1 MKNYDKN
8 CMEVGLDEV
17 ARGCLLGRVYTA
29 GVVWN
34 NDFDEEIDNIEGF
47 KITDSKKLSKK
58 KREETYDYII
68 DNAIDWNVT
77 YMTEKQ
83 VDDKNI
89 LAATLKSFHN
99 CIDGLSVDVENI
111 LVDGT
116 QFIPYKNIPHTCV
129 TKGDNKYYS
138 IAAASIIAKVT
149 HDKYIED
156 LCEKY
161 PELDEKYDLLNNMG
175 YGTAKHIDG
184 IKKYGLSKFHRR
196 TFGICQTFDMDSSS
210 SDDD

>member
-1 MKNYDKN
+1 MKNYYKN

-17 ARGCLLGRVYTA
+17 ARGTLLGRVYTA

-34 NDFDEEIDNIEGF
+34 NDFDEEIDNMENF

-68 DNAIDWNVT
+68 DNVIDWNVS
-77 YMTEKQ
+77 YMNEKQ

-89 LAATLKSFHN
+89 LKATLESFHN

-111 LVDGT
+111 IVDGT
-116 QFIPYKNIPHTCV
+116 QFIPYNNISHTCV

-149 HDKYIED
+149 HDKYIEN

-175 YGTAKHIDG
+175 YGTKNHIEG
-184 IKKYGLSKFHRR
+184 IKKYGLSRFHRR
-196 TFGICQTFDMDSSS
+196 TFGICQTFDLDSS